1 MVDRVR
7 RWLVINNQGTEST
20 QMARPFKGILS
31 CIIRDIGEES
41 RSLDR
46 EAEWKP
52 WKMHETEEW
61 ELTEPDTP
69 AVGGK

>member
-52 WKMHETEEW
+52 
-61 ELTEPDTP
+61 
-69 AVGGK
+69 